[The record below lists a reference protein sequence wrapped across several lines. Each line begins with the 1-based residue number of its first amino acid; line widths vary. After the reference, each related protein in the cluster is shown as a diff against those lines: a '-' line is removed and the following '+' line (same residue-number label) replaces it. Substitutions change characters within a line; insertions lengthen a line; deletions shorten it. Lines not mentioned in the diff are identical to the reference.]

1 MRIIIDC
8 DKEQIIVPDT
18 YYQQI
23 DKKNE
28 VLAKAGAADKK
39 IDYTQYVIDTFN
51 AAIKKPIIR
60 KEDLKRK
67 QYG

>member
-1 MRIIIDC
+1 MRIIIDT
-8 DKEQIIVPDT
+8 DKEVIIVPDT

-28 VLAKAGAADKK
+28 VLEKAGAADKK
-39 IDYTQYVIDTFN
+39 IDYTQYVKDSFN
-51 AAIKKPIIR
+51 AAIQKPMIR

-67 QYG
+67 

>member
-1 MRIIIDC
+1 MRIIIDT
-8 DKEQIIVPDT
+8 DAEQIIVPDT

-28 VLAKAGAADKK
+28 VLVKAGAADKK
-39 IDYTQYVIDTFN
+39 IDYTQYVKDVFN
-51 AAIKKPIIR
+51 AAIAKPMIR

-67 QYG
+67 